1 MSDPIKHECGIV
13 LLRLLKP
20 LSYYE
25 KKYGT
30 KKFGLNALYLLM
42 EKQHN
47 RGQEGA
53 GIATVKLHANAGE
66 EYIFRERA
74 LGAGAITETF
84 HTINEQLA
92 WYEKHHADQL
102 EKAPFMG
109 EIYMGHLRYGTIG
122 RSGIAYTHPFLR
134 RNNWRS
140 RNLCLAGNFNLANV
154 NEVFDQIVADGQHPR
169 HNADTFIILEQLG
182 SLLDTAV
189 EDLYN
194 SFSRQGFS
202 GNELNEKIEQEIDL
216 TDIVKKATQIWDG
229 GFVITGMTGSGDAF
243 VFRDPWGIRPAYYF
257 ANDEVIVATSERPV
271 IQTVFNIKTE
281 EVKEL
286 PAGWGLFIKKD
297 GAMKLAHIRT
307 ANHITPCSFER
318 IYFSRGSDSD
328 IYQERK
334 MLGKLLIP
342 QILKSIDYDIDHTV
356 FSFIP
361 NTAEVAYYG
370 MMESLE
376 DHLNEQKANAILQLH
391 KKTSLTEQHIN
402 EILSKRIRN
411 EKLTIKDIKLRTFIT
426 EDANRNDL
434 AAHVY
439 DVTYGIVKE
448 NEDAIVVI
456 DDSIVRGTTLKQSII
471 KILSRL
477 HPRKIIIVSSSPQIR
492 YPDCYGIDMSRLS
505 EFIAFTAAVSLL
517 KEQGK
522 TSLIDEVYKK
532 SKAQENLPKEL
543 IVNYV
548 KEIYAPFTDE
558 EISKKIAELVRPD
571 DCNIDIEIIYQ
582 TIDNLHKACPLNQG
596 DWYFSGNYPTPGGNK
611 LVNQAFI
618 NDYEH
623 KNIRP
628 IMTPG
633 GESWE
638 E

>member
-1 MSDPIKHECGIV
+1 
-13 LLRLLKP
+13 
-20 LSYYE
+20 
-25 KKYGT
+25 
-30 KKFGLNALYLLM
+30 
-42 EKQHN
+42 
-47 RGQEGA
+47 
-53 GIATVKLHANAGE
+53 
-66 EYIFRERA
+66 
-74 LGAGAITETF
+74 
-84 HTINEQLA
+84 
-92 WYEKHHADQL
+92 
-102 EKAPFMG
+102 
-109 EIYMGHLRYGTIG
+109 
-122 RSGIAYTHPFLR
+122 
-134 RNNWRS
+134 
-140 RNLCLAGNFNLANV
+140 
-154 NEVFDQIVADGQHPR
+154 
-169 HNADTFIILEQLG
+169 
-182 SLLDTAV
+182 
-189 EDLYN
+189 
-194 SFSRQGFS
+194 
-202 GNELNEKIEQEIDL
+202 
-216 TDIVKKATQIWDG
+216 
-229 GFVITGMTGSGDAF
+229 
-243 VFRDPWGIRPAYYF
+243 
-257 ANDEVIVATSERPV
+257 
-271 IQTVFNIKTE
+271 
-281 EVKEL
+281 
-286 PAGWGLFIKKD
+286 
-297 GAMKLAHIRT
+297 
-307 ANHITPCSFER
+307 
-318 IYFSRGSDSD
+318 
-328 IYQERK
+328 